1 MHSVASH
8 VAKLVAF
15 GDGASQKPLSIAGL
29 IQRAGQEPF
38 KGPDRLQ
45 QQQQEQFLSR
55 LKRQVPSPDF
65 FYDSEAYSQRS

>member
-1 MHSVASH
+1 MHSVASR

-15 GDGASQKPLSIAGL
+15 GGASQKPLSRL
-29 IQRAGQEPF
+29 RDSFNAGQEPF

-45 QQQQEQFLSR
+45 QQQQEQFLPR